1 MLGKNWSG
9 IGRNFQ
15 EQQIEC
21 STLKQKE
28 EEEISFNDFFR
39 SKRLIT
45 NEQQH
50 DSKRYSTPNKKS
62 YLSSWGV
69 SVEDQMEK
77 GNSVKHFQCL
87 VCTRIH
93 RNNKFK
99 NMGRFGG
106 RC

>member
-1 MLGKNWSG
+1 MSGKNWSG

-50 DSKRYSTPNKKS
+50 DP
-62 YLSSWGV
+62 
-69 SVEDQMEK
+69 
-77 GNSVKHFQCL
+77 
-87 VCTRIH
+87 
-93 RNNKFK
+93 
-99 NMGRFGG
+99 
-106 RC
+106 